1 MMGRQY
7 HFLRDNILTNGAH
20 MGKGMGRRNNPK
32 AAFSLDQILRHND
45 RIIGRPDHIARIHF
59 QIILLRR
66 QQHRT
71 VLRSIFRMGT
81 DDRNAVH
88 GAGIIGRAGITGIR
102 RLRCDSPQTFRHRN
116 PLFFRRN
123 IFKSA

>member
-1 MMGRQY
+1 MGW
-7 HFLRDNILTNGAH
+7 
-20 MGKGMGRRNNPK
+20 RNNPK

-71 VLRSIFRMGT
+71 VLE
-81 DDRNAVH
+81 A
-88 GAGIIGRAGITGIR
+88 
-102 RLRCDSPQTFRHRN
+102 
-116 PLFFRRN
+116 FFVWELMTAMP
-123 IFKSA
+123 SMAQEL